1 MEKNN
6 KNKSFGYYLNN
17 IEKQSDSLMSFP
29 ENNVSMSGLQLK
41 EDVKQL
47 RSALSGI
54 RISIITLVIISIVLA
69 IVTFISVDSYLHLK
83 NSINVNLEATKDSL
97 LNLEDKSSTL
107 NYSTKNGKLLTYKDL
122 RDENDILSD
131 SLSTVKFLLDYAV
144 ESYDIKFEIKKKE
157 KNTTYKI
164 SSGVLDQCYDN
175 LEQNNVQHHKEIRSI
190 VNEIENDTKK
200 SSEKVDSILKKK

>member
-1 MEKNN
+1 MAKN
-6 KNKSFGYYLNN
+6 KENKSFGYYLNN

-54 RISIITLVIISIVLA
+54 QISIIALITISIVLL
-69 IVTFISVDSYLHLK
+69 IVTIISVDSYLHLK
-83 NSINVNLEATKDSL
+83 NSINANLEATKDSL
-97 LNLEDKSSTL
+97 LNLDGKSDIL

-122 RDENDILSD
+122 RNENFKITD
-131 SLSTVKFLLDYAV
+131 SLKNVKFLLDYAV
-144 ESYDIKFEIKKKE
+144 ESYDIKFKIEKKE

-164 SSGVLDQCYDN
+164 SSGVLDRCYDN
-175 LEQNNVQHHKEIRSI
+175 LQENNIQHQKQLGDI
-190 VNEIENDTKK
+190 VTDIENSTKSTSK
-200 SSEKVDSILKKK
+200 KVDSILKKR